1 MILLAVYSMMVF
13 SYTVNL
19 FLDSV
24 MLDEVTG
31 ILALFS
37 LILSFPKASGL
48 YKITGTVFMVI
59 GFSLYL
65 YLQKPLL
72 ELPHYMNSTVV
83 LLVIFYVLP
92 FINSIIIVGRYDKS
106 VNKLLKR
113 RVGHLG
119 QLYYRSS
126 LASFLL
132 GSFLNIATIP
142 LVESVLRRNLQKVEH
157 HVRDLFIS
165 RAMLRGY
172 ALCLAWSPMEILVA
186 ISVDITH
193 SDYVHLLPWLF
204 LFSTILLFVDWLIGL
219 RYRKFRVEQSAAAED
234 VPLDART
241 VKKVAVLLL
250 YLSVFIAA
258 VILAKRWLGVNF
270 LMSVAL
276 VILPYS
282 IIWALLIKRA
292 KSYASYSLREWR
304 RRAGSQQNYIVL
316 FLAAGFLIS
325 TLKETPFLDYL
336 QQPFASVQH
345 MPFYMFVMIQIIFL
359 GLAMIG
365 FHPLVTISI
374 LGEVIQPLLGQV
386 NPLSFAIVL
395 ITSGLSTVMA
405 GPYNITVS
413 LTGSLLNQNPY
424 RITFW
429 NIGFAFLYSSVGTI
443 IALLLL

>member
-1 MILLAVYSMMVF
+1 MILLAVYSMMVL

-19 FLDSV
+19 FLDSI

-31 ILALFS
+31 ILALLS

-48 YKITGTVFMVI
+48 YKTTGTVFMVV

-65 YLQKPLL
+65 YLQKPFL

-113 RVGHLG
+113 RAGHLG

-142 LVESVLRRNLQKVEH
+142 LVESVLRRNLQKVEDR
-157 HVRDLFIS
+157 VRDLFIS

-193 SDYVHLLPWLF
+193 SDYGRLLPWLF
-204 LFSTILLFVDWLIGL
+204 LFSMILLMIDWLIGL
-219 RYRKFRVEQSAAAED
+219 RYRRYRIEQSAAMED
-234 VPLDART
+234 VPLDPGTLNKA
-241 VKKVAVLLL
+241 AILLV
-250 YLSVFIAA
+250 YLSVFIIT
-258 VILAKRWLGVNF
+258 VIAAKRWLEVNF

-276 VILPYS
+276 VIIPYS
-282 IIWALLIKRA
+282 IIWALLIKRI
-292 KSYASYSLREWR
+292 KSFGSYSLREWR
-304 RRAGSQQNYIVL
+304 RRAGSQQNYMVL
-316 FLAAGFLIS
+316 FLAAGFMIS
-325 TLKETPFLDYL
+325 TLKETSFLDYL

-345 MPFYMFVMIQIIFL
+345 VPFYLFLMIQVIFL

-374 LGEVIQPLLGQV
+374 LGEVIQPLLGQI

-395 ITSGLSTVMA
+395 ISSGLSTVMA

-413 LTGSLLNQNPY
+413 LTGSLLHQNPY
-424 RITFW
+424 RISFW
-429 NIGFAFLYSSVGTI
+429 NIGFAFLYSSAGTI

>member
-1 MILLAVYSMMVF
+1 MILLAVYSMMVL

-31 ILALFS
+31 ILALLS

-48 YKITGTVFMVI
+48 YKTTGTVFMVI

-65 YLQKPLL
+65 YLQRPLL

-142 LVESVLRRNLQKVEH
+142 LVESVLRRNLQKVEDR
-157 HVRDLFIS
+157 VRDLFIS

-234 VPLDART
+234 MPLDART

-250 YLSVFIAA
+250 YLSIFIAA

-292 KSYASYSLREWR
+292 KSYTSYSLREWR

>member
-1 MILLAVYSMMVF
+1 MILLAVYSMMVL

-31 ILALFS
+31 ILALLS

-48 YKITGTVFMVI
+48 YKTTGTVFMVI

-142 LVESVLRRNLQKVEH
+142 LVESVLRRNLQKVED